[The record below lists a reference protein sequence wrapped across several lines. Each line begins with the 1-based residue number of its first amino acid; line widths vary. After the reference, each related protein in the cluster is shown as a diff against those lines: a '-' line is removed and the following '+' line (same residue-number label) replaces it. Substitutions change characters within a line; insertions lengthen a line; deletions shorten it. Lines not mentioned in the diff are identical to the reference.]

1 MNTITVR
8 QAVLSDLDVLA
19 PLFDE
24 YRQFQGCASDLAA
37 ARAFLLA
44 RFNHNE
50 SVLFIAH
57 QDDDPVGFTQLYPM
71 FSSVSLARVYV
82 LNDLLVRE
90 RARGQGVATQLMASA
105 LQYARSLGAVRVSL
119 VAALTNTVAQSVY
132 DATGWKRDAQFQ
144 AFHYALAVTAAQSP
158 RP

>member
-1 MNTITVR
+1 MSAITVR

-24 YRQFQGCASDLAA
+24 YRQFQGCPGDLAA

-57 QDDDPVGFTQLYPM
+57 QGDDPVGFTQLYPM

-82 LNDLLVRE
+82 LDDLLVRE
-90 RARGQGVATQLMASA
+90 HARGQGVATRLMASA

-119 VAALTNTVAQSVY
+119 VAAITNAAAQSVY
-132 DATGWKRDAQFQ
+132 GATGWKRDEQFQ
-144 AFHYALAVTAAQSP
+144 TFHFAIQS
-158 RP
+158 